1 MALEYIQLFV
11 DMEEL
16 FEPFDDAQRGRLMTA
31 MMAYAFRGERP
42 EFEGVE
48 KFGWPALK
56 QHIDRCMANVEAKRS
71 AGSKGGKGK
80 QSEADASNVKQSEAD
95 ESNAKQTQAD
105 ASRSKQ
111 SEAEASRA
119 KQTQAE
125 ASKAKQNAHIQE
137 QEHIQEHEQ
146 EQYVVSNARARA
158 GDEMTDDELHAY
170 RKEQAEVE
178 AAARRV
184 GLPVSADADMHCMDT
199 LRAEHGSGN
208 LLKAIARIE
217 GAAEKSR
224 NWRYVSGILRR
235 EKAAGYPWRE
245 KPPDDARSG
254 GRDQMQRHQYTQ
266 EDYDAMV
273 IDLDEEGRYAV

>member
-80 QSEADASNVKQSEAD
+80 QSEAEASKGKQSE
-95 ESNAKQTQAD
+95 AD

-111 SEAEASRA
+111 SEAD
-119 KQTQAE
+119 

-137 QEHIQEHEQ
+137 QDHIQEYDQ
-146 EQYVVSNARARA
+146 EQYVVSNARA
-158 GDEMTDDELHAY
+158 GDEMTDDELRAY
-170 RKEQAEVE
+170 RQEQADVE

-235 EKAAGYPWRE
+235 EKAAGYTWRE